1 MRIKADKTK
10 CTGCLLCEITCSL
23 LHHGQVQR
31 EASAIRVQLND
42 LEHGLHQPVVCRQ
55 CKKMPC
61 LSSEGEEADEKRRNS
76 FFWEGN
82 RQIKD
87 NCAFNALFVFGEKL
101 IHCNLC
107 EGDPECIKSCPTGA
121 LTLSCGEE
129 LSQHRIQKVSS
140 NSMSSLTP

>member
-1 MRIKADKTK
+1 MRIKVDKSK

-31 EASAIRVQLND
+31 EASAIRVQLTD
-42 LEHGLHQPVVCRQ
+42 SGHGLHQPVVCRQ

-61 LSSEGEEADEKRRNS
+61 LISRGKEADIEMRKA
-76 FFWEGN
+76 FFWEDTS
-82 RQIKD
+82 RIKGD
-87 NCAFNALFVFGEKL
+87 CEFNALFAFGDKL

-121 LTLSCGEE
+121 LTLSSEE
-129 LSQHRIQKVSS
+129 DLSFRRIRRD
-140 NSMSSLTP
+140 